1 MSSSQ
6 NDNEGTIAAFHRG
19 DKIQVEVVQFGRLGA
34 SVEVIGHNSHLEK
47 DLIPEGQEPLGY
59 GLILQKEI
67 KYFRAARNEVDV
79 VTGEVL
85 PAYVEQVR
93 PEDGKLNISLRV
105 PGMKA
110 KSSDLAEVVI
120 ASCRAS
126 ANGVIDVGDKSTPE
140 EINSVF
146 PGASKAAFKR
156 AVSTLYKARLV
167 EPGPYSIRL
176 VSK

>member
-67 KYFRAARNEVDV
+67 KYFR
-79 VTGEVL
+79 GEI
-85 PAYVEQVR
+85 PFVEYFIVYTKY
-93 PEDGKLNISLRV
+93 GL
-105 PGMKA
+105 
-110 KSSDLAEVVI
+110 DL
-120 ASCRAS
+120 
-126 ANGVIDVGDKSTPE
+126 
-140 EINSVF
+140 
-146 PGASKAAFKR
+146 
-156 AVSTLYKARLV
+156 Y
-167 EPGPYSIRL
+167 Y
-176 VSK
+176 